1 MNQIHGI
8 SVFLDK
14 IRGMIKLVFNK
25 FKVDKHNA
33 LSNSIDLGQYII
45 EYKNRI
51 FGFHE
56 WEV

>member
-1 MNQIHGI
+1 MDQILGI

-14 IRGMIKLVFNK
+14 IRGMIMLVFNR
-25 FKVDKHNA
+25 FKVDKYNA
-33 LSNSIDLGQYII
+33 LSNSTDLGRYII
-45 EYKNRI
+45 EYENRI

>member
-1 MNQIHGI
+1 MDQIHGMC
-8 SVFLDK
+8 VFLDK
-14 IRGMIKLVFNK
+14 NRGMIMLVFNR

-33 LSNSIDLGQYII
+33 LSNSTDLGQYII
-45 EYKNRI
+45 EYENRI